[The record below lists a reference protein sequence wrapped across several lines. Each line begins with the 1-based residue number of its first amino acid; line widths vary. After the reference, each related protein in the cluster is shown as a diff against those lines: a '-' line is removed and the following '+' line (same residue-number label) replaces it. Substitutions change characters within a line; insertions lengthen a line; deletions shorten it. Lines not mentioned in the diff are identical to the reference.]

1 MCLKSACI
9 TTYRCSSFSLGIS
22 TVKTSYVDTA
32 MLTEFCHSGAT
43 QTISSLWKNWTTHTP
58 LFWHVPHYYVHPK
71 GPADILHCHSYIN
84 SVAAAQRKL
93 QPWDFFTQLHLRVNV
108 TKWHLSSLP
117 LMCDKIRQKWQ
128 NWRPGGTFKKKN
140 PCNKTFF
147 WVKGGISI
155 HEPKWH
161 RERGGHAS
169 VICQREWQ

>member
-1 MCLKSACI
+1 
-9 TTYRCSSFSLGIS
+9 
-22 TVKTSYVDTA
+22 

-128 NWRPGGTFKKKN
+128 NWRPGGTFKKKIHATKHFSEWKGAYLYMSLN
-140 PCNKTFF
+140 DTEKEEATHLSFVRGNGNKIVCLELLI
-147 WVKGGISI
+147 W
-155 HEPKWH
+155 
-161 RERGGHAS
+161 A
-169 VICQREWQ
+169 